1 LAGGQGARFNDPLPK
16 VFHPLK
22 GKAIIRHSFDLFISM
37 KEIDEIV
44 VVCPQKYHTY
54 FPEKTLFASPG
65 NERQDSVKN
74 GLAKTTGEIILIH
87 DGARPFIT
95 SEDVKKLL
103 NEGLLLGAAA
113 LGAPVKNTIKQVHKT
128 SLVEKTLDRTALF
141 EMFTPQLLRRSLL
154 EKGLQA
160 AKDQKLTDDVA
171 LAELLNHPVKIV
183 EGSRRNIKITY
194 PLDLEIAHIL

>member
-1 LAGGQGARFNDPLPK
+1 RFNNPLPK

-22 GKAIIRHSFDLFISM
+22 GKVIIRHSFDLFVSM

-44 VVCPQKYHTY
+44 VVCPHKYRAH

-65 NERQDSVKN
+65 KERQDSVKN
-74 GLAKTTGEIILIH
+74 GLAKTSGEIILIH

-128 SLVEKTLDRTALF
+128 SLVIKTLDRSELF